1 MAIITGV
8 ANQKGGVGKTT
19 TTVNLGKNLAVK
31 GFRVLLVDND
41 PQGNLT
47 MSIFGDDLP
56 ELMLSAEGMP
66 GQAHA
71 YNLYNED
78 SIVLPFE
85 YSENLHIIGC
95 SKHLSEISTKP
106 FEVIFDFKEKVEK
119 LAVNYDFVIIDCL
132 PSFGALQT
140 AAQMTADNLLI
151 PTHLDDFS
159 VKGIEEQLKTA
170 ASTKKRLNNKL
181 NILGILANEVSRQK
195 ILVECHFLDQLK
207 DKYDGLLFNTQI
219 SKSAKIKES
228 HALRQSIFEYMK
240 NSDQAKQFMDLTDEY
255 LERCGVRNV

>member
-31 GFRVLLVDND
+31 GFKVLLVDND

-47 MSIFGDDLP
+47 MSLFGDELP
-56 ELMLSAEGMP
+56 ELMLSASGLP
-66 GQAHA
+66 GQAHS
-71 YNLYNED
+71 YNLYIED
-78 SIVLPFE
+78 ANVLPYAFT
-85 YSENLHIIGC
+85 ENLHIIGS

-106 FEVIFDFKEKVEK
+106 FEVIFDFKEKIEK
-119 LAVNYDFVIIDCL
+119 LSVDYDFVLIDCL

-151 PTHLDDFS
+151 PTHLDEFS

-170 ASTKKRLNNKL
+170 ASTKKRLNSKL

-207 DKYDGLLFNTQI
+207 DKYNELLFNTQI

-255 LERCGVRNV
+255 LERCGVKND

>member
-19 TTVNLGKNLAVK
+19 TTINLGKNLVVK
-31 GFRVLLVDND
+31 GFKVLLVDND

-47 MSIFGDDLP
+47 MSIFGDELP
-56 ELMLSAEGMP
+56 ELILSAEGTP
-66 GQAHA
+66 GQANS

-85 YSENLHIIGC
+85 YSENLHVIGC
-95 SKHLSEISTKP
+95 SKHLSEIQTKP
-106 FEVIFDFKEKVEK
+106 FDVIFDFKEKIEK
-119 LAVNYDFVIIDCL
+119 ISVDYDFVLIDCL
-132 PSFGALQT
+132 PSFGTLQT

-151 PTHLDDFS
+151 PTHLDEFS
-159 VKGIEEQLKTA
+159 VKGISEQLKTA

-181 NILGILANEVSRQK
+181 NILGILINETSRQR
-195 ILVECHFLDQLK
+195 ILVEVHFLNELK
-207 DKYDGLLFNTQI
+207 ESYGDLLFNTQI
-219 SKSAKIKES
+219 TKSTKIKES

-240 NSDQAKQFMDLTDEY
+240 NSDQAKQFMEFTDEY
-255 LERCGVRNV
+255 LIRCGVKNV